1 MPKLAGAHKAR
12 VMSTTHS
19 HLELVLV
26 GATLFVLYPIHHC
39 PCLLNQELTVQADA
53 VLTPL
58 IRARKEDGDR
68 DERMVLEY
76 IACWVHIGRR
86 LSLSGPSLSV
96 SVWELQEFKY
106 TEWYAWLRPTPQKYL
121 DDRLEFLRMLGIGYM
136 SMAMYGSV
144 YFRV

>member
-1 MPKLAGAHKAR
+1 MPKLSGAHKAR

-26 GATLFVLYPIHHC
+26 GITSFVLYPIHRC
-39 PCLLNQELTVQADA
+39 PCLLNQELTIQADA

-76 IACWVHIGRR
+76 IARWVHIGRR
-86 LSLSGPSLSV
+86 VSLSV
-96 SVWELQEFKY
+96 PRLSKTSQESQESRYLK
-106 TEWYAWLRPTPQKYL
+106 WYAQLHPTPQKYV
-121 DDRLEFLRMLGIGYM
+121 DDD
-136 SMAMYGSV
+136 
-144 YFRV
+144 